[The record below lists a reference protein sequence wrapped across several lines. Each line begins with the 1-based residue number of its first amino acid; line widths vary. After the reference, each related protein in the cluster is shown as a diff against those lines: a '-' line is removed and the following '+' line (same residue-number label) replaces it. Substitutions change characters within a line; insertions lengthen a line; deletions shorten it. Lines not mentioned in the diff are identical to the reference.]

1 MVKST
6 YRSGIHQY
14 IKDKPTK
21 WGIKLWVLAD
31 SSNAY
36 TVDLDIYIGKA
47 AGRDIS
53 VHGWSYDVVVK
64 LMQRYLNQGYHLSVD
79 NFYSS
84 VPLFKTLFTQGVP
97 ATGTIIETRR
107 NFPAALENSKV
118 WAKEKERG
126 AMRWERDA
134 PCLALQWIDNKVVS
148 VVTTIDNANDRVQV
162 NRKTK
167 TAGVWSTKVVDQP
180 KAISNYNKYMN
191 AVDRSYQILA
201 TN

>member
-1 MVKST
+1 M
-6 YRSGIHQY
+6 
-14 IKDKPTK
+14 
-21 WGIKLWVLAD
+21 
-31 SSNAY
+31 
-36 TVDLDIYIGKA
+36 DIYIGKA

-84 VPLFKTLFTQGVP
+84 VPPFKTLFTQGVP

-118 WAKEKERG
+118 WAKGKERG
-126 AMRWERDA
+126 AMRWERVA
-134 PCLALQWIDNKVVS
+134 PCLASQWIDNKVVS
-148 VVTTIDNANDRVQV
+148 LVTTIDNANDRVQV

-180 KAISNYNKYMN
+180 KAISN
-191 AVDRSYQILA
+191 
-201 TN
+201 